1 LACWRG
7 RVVVGTLYFDPF
19 CDVSQMAIAM
29 CKFLLSFSF
38 SFSFTL
44 LDIQDFIAW
53 GARKTDKTN
62 VGKRE
67 LVLER
72 GVEAELGESCW
83 SSCWDV
89 QAS

>member
-1 LACWRG
+1 MRSRDFRLRPEG
-7 RVVVGTLYFDPF
+7 SSS
-19 CDVSQMAIAM
+19 SQRQ
-29 CKFLLSFSF
+29 LQFSYSSVTVQLQF
-38 SFSFTL
+38 SL

>member
-1 LACWRG
+1 
-7 RVVVGTLYFDPF
+7 
-19 CDVSQMAIAM
+19 MAIAM